1 MNVVFD
7 FGAVLFGW
15 QPQALVASAFPD
27 RAANPEQ
34 AAALAKAMFGHA
46 DWLSFDRGTLSMQAV
61 IDQTASRLD
70 LEHATVATLVQ
81 NIGEQLAPIE
91 GTLDIL
97 TRLSRRR
104 AQGDDSLRL
113 FYLSNM
119 SVPFARALERNHDF
133 LSWFEGGIF
142 SGDVHLVKPEPEIF
156 ALLESRYALEPCN
169 TVFIDDVAGNV
180 AAARTRGWQGIHFE
194 SPTQLHAQL
203 MPLLCSNG

>member
-15 QPQALVASAFPD
+15 QPKALVASAFPE

-46 DWLSFDRGTLSMQAV
+46 DWLNFDRGTLSMQAV
-61 IDQTASRLD
+61 IDQTASRLGLD
-70 LEHATVATLVQ
+70 RAAVAELVQ

-97 TRLSRRR
+97 TQLSQRR
-104 AQGDDSLRL
+104 AQGENDLRL

-119 SVPFARALERNHDF
+119 SVPYARALERNHDF
-133 LSWFEGGIF
+133 LRFFEGGLF
-142 SGDVHLVKPEPEIF
+142 SGDVQLVKPEPEIF
-156 ALLESRYALEPCN
+156 ALLETRYVLEPGR
-169 TVFIDDVAGNV
+169 TIFIDDVAGNV
-180 AAARTRGWQGIHFE
+180 AAARSRGWHGIHFE
-194 SPTQLHAQL
+194 SPTQLQGQL
-203 MPLLCSNG
+203 RPLLA